1 MMKHE
6 LLVIVSVRPHVCD
19 MREYTLVTCHTQCV
33 CCECKNVFA
42 NDVSVKLYCLPITDV
57 CL

>member
-1 MMKHE
+1 MKHE